1 MKQSDFAKHAT
12 LGFEFFASIA
22 LFTWLGYK
30 LDTVAGFSDGF
41 PLFLLLGVFL
51 GVGLAATLGGTL
63 WWALTK
69 NPATESSTSVESTT
83 KNNTRINLIP
93 GWGVSLEGRF

>member
-30 LDTVAGFSDGF
+30 LDIVAGLSDGF
-41 PLFLLLGVFL
+41 PVFLLLGVFL
-51 GVGLAATLGGTL
+51 GVGLGIYRLYL
-63 WWALTK
+63 K
-69 NPATESSTSVESTT
+69 MNDDDSRPPSSE
-83 KNNTRINLIP
+83 
-93 GWGVSLEGRF
+93 

>member
-22 LFTWLGYK
+22 LFTWIGIE
-30 LDTVAGFSDGF
+30 LDDSGVAGVFDGF

-51 GVGLAATLGGTL
+51 GVGLGIYRLYL
-63 WWALTK
+63 K
-69 NPATESSTSVESTT
+69 MNDDDSRPPSSE
-83 KNNTRINLIP
+83 
-93 GWGVSLEGRF
+93 